1 MVSGFCPRHGG
12 FTEIKGAEAGL
23 FFKRPAEVPLVMI
36 PNQFANLFDGQL
48 RIMEKILSGVGH
60 AQRSDKL

>member
-1 MVSGFCPRHGG
+1 MGG

-48 RIMEKILSGVGH
+48 RIMEKILSGSGNLKRCSRLKR
-60 AQRSDKL
+60 QKTR